1 MIQVCV
7 GKVDELNRSNELGT
21 SMRRSYEDDM
31 VLNPNL
37 DVLYDIT
44 HGGWNFRGENRILL
58 YLNFQALCVCRK
70 IISGSA

>member
-1 MIQVCV
+1 MLQVCV
-7 GKVDELNRSNELGT
+7 GMVNEFKISDAVGMSILHG
-21 SMRRSYEDDM
+21 YADDM

-70 IISGSA
+70 SISGSA